1 MEIPALTR
9 DLYGMTKSEAFAA
22 YVCISCK
29 HTPRFYSSAGR
40 QEYLI
45 SGLCEYC
52 FDKICGEETM
62 EITQSNGMSAAE
74 YDFETIASTE
84 AYKAAEILG
93 MEVVLPQDNQLQI
106 DIDDEESYKV
116 YLGNLVRYKLHFADN
131 PVILEE
137 ARPSKSGKEGRQHIT
152 VTLAEPIISKGGWYR
167 DNERRILLQA
177 LLGSDPVRE
186 MLSYIRLVNDD
197 EHPTLFIE
205 KPAQKLLTEGAE

>member
-1 MEIPALTR
+1 MEIESLSR
-9 DLYGMTKSEAFAA
+9 ELYVMTKYEAFAE

-29 HTPRFYSSAGR
+29 QTPRFYSPAGR
-40 QEYLI
+40 QEYAI

-52 FDKICGEETM
+52 FDKICGEEDM
-62 EITQSNGMSAAE
+62 EIRQSEGMSAAQ
-74 YDFETIASTE
+74 YDFETIASGE

-106 DIDDEESYKV
+106 DIDNEESYKV

-131 PVILEE
+131 PVLFTEE
-137 ARPSKSGKEGRQHIT
+137 KPSKSGKEGKRHIT
-152 VTLAEPIISKGGWYR
+152 VTLADPIS
-167 DNERRILLQA
+167 NEQRILFQA